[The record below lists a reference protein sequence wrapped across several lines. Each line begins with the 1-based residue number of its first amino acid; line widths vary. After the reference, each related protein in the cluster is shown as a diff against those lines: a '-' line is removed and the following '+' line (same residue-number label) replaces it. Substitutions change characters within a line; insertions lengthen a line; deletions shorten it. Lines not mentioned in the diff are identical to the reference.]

1 MDNGHID
8 GIGTHEELLKNNNIY
23 KEVFESQT
31 QEKGSDTNE

>member
-1 MDNGHID
+1 MYNGHIV
-8 GIGTHEELLKNNNIY
+8 GIGIHEELLKNNNIY